1 MRFWISA
8 ALLVFALGAGSSF
21 AQEDDFWEGTEE
33 FWTQQELEMFETDNW
48 VEDDFG
54 TYDNDFVWET
64 QDEEEFD
71 EWYEGVEQDW
81 AEYDDAGDAGWF
93 DV

>member
-1 MRFWISA
+1 MKYWMSLAF
-8 ALLVFALGAGSSF
+8 LTFALSAGASF
-21 AQEDDFWEGTEE
+21 AQDDFWEDGSE
-33 FWTQQELEMFETDNW
+33 FWTDEELQMFETDNW

-54 TYDNDFVWET
+54 AYDNDFVWET
-64 QDEEEFD
+64 EDQAEFD

-81 AEYDDAGDAGWF
+81 AEYEDAGEAGWF